1 MPEHLIF
8 VVNLCQLKIYQIFYV
23 LFNQN
28 FRSILYKVSK
38 TQEINIY
45 QQETH
50 RYPLFV
56 MTIKL

>member
-1 MPEHLIF
+1 MMF
-8 VVNLCQLKIYQIFYV
+8 VVNFANLNFTSIFYV